1 MMGHRLSSTTEQYY
15 QGLSNRSQSE
25 VADFVQKNV
34 LPLSKQQAIKE
45 ILN

>member
-1 MMGHRLSSTTEQYY
+1 MPYLAD
-15 QGLSNRSQSE
+15 

-45 ILN
+45 ILNK